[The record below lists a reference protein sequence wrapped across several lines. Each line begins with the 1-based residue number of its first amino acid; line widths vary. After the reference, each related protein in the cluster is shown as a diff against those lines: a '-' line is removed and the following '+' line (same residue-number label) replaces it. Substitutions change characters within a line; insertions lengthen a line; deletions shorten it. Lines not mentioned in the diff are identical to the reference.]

1 MVMADEP
8 KDTGAAA
15 VPPDAST
22 PIPEF
27 RHDPVMI
34 DEVAALVASVPPGTF
49 VDCTVGGGGHSE
61 RILETCPQLHLLGI
75 DRDPLALEASARR
88 LARFGSRVR
97 FYRGRFDRI
106 ADALADNGIDQASGF
121 LFDLGVS
128 SPQLDLA
135 HRGFSYRQDGPLDM
149 RMDTDAALSAADIV
163 NASDQR
169 TLASILRRNADERFA
184 TRIAAAIIAARPFT
198 STVALAEVV
207 VQAIPA
213 PARRTGGH
221 PAKRTF
227 QALRIAVNDE
237 LDMLVPAL
245 EAALDALAPGG
256 RGLVLTYHSGE
267 DRLVKDVF
275 RRRSTVDT
283 PPGLPVPATDEPEF
297 SVLRPLARRP
307 QEAEQERNR
316 RAASARLRGIERRA
330 A

>member
-15 VPPDAST
+15 VSPDPST
-22 PIPEF
+22 LDREF
-27 RHDPVMI
+27 RHDPVML
-34 DEVAALVASVPPGTF
+34 DEVTALVAATPPGTF

-61 RILETCPQLHLLGI
+61 QILETCPHLDVLGI
-75 DRDPLALEASARR
+75 DRDPQALAASAQR
-88 LARFGSRVR
+88 LARFGTRVR

-106 ADALADNGIDQASGF
+106 ADAMADHGIEKASGF

-135 HRGFSYRQDGPLDM
+135 YRGFSYRNDGPLDM
-149 RMDTDAALSAADIV
+149 RMDTDAPLSAADIV

-169 TLASILRRNADERFA
+169 TLATILRRNADERFA

-256 RGLVLTYHSGE
+256 RCLVLTYHSGE

-275 RRRSTVDT
+275 RRRSTVDV
-283 PPGLPVPATDEPEF
+283 PPGLPVPATDEAEF

-307 QEAEQERNR
+307 QAAEQERNR
-316 RAASARLRGIERRA
+316 RAASARLRSIARRSA
-330 A
+330 